1 MSLFKK
7 GLIPASAIIF
17 ILAIISISCS
27 EEQKKPEPVIPA
39 EKMTTQ
45 DGLNPVNK
53 TRDYTL
59 YANFKEGKVVGWEV
73 HDTDGNPQEI
83 VYEKGAINNSG
94 LIKCQVCITQTNEDE
109 EDSRK
114 CWEIP
119 CDTMPEEK

>member
-1 MSLFKK
+1 MSLFKTVP
-7 GLIPASAIIF
+7 ISASAILF
-17 ILAIISISCS
+17 LLATLTFSCS

-59 YANFKEGKVVGWEV
+59 YANFKEGKVMGWEV
-73 HDTDGNPQEI
+73 HDKEGNPLET
-83 VYEKGAINNSG
+83 VFEKGAINNSG
-94 LIKCQVCITQTNEDE
+94 LVKCQVCITQANEEE
-109 EDSRK
+109 EDTRK

-119 CDTMPEEK
+119 CDTMPEE

>member
-1 MSLFKK
+1 MPGLKK
-7 GLIPASAIIF
+7 RLIPVTAILLLLG
-17 ILAIISISCS
+17 ILSYSCS
-27 EEQKKPEPVIPA
+27 GEQKEPPVPA

-59 YANFKEGKVVGWEV
+59 YADFKEGKVVGWEV
-73 HDTDGNPQEI
+73 HDKEGNPLK
-83 VYEKGAINNSG
+83 VAYEKGTINDAG
-94 LIKCQVCITQTNEDE
+94 LVKCQVCITQKKEDE

-119 CDTMPEEK
+119 CDTMPEE